1 MTLLMIRVH
10 EMPRRTSIYV
20 QGRPFMHIHLIGGQA
35 VNTDHRTVELVER
48 KGIGHPDTICDR
60 AAEEL
65 SVELSRYYRERF
77 GAILHHNTDKV
88 LLVGGRANVTFG
100 RGEILDPVY
109 LLLSGRATLSV
120 DFQPVPVGEMAV
132 RHTAQWINTILP
144 HLHLPGDMIIDY
156 RIKESSP
163 DLIGVFRQAA
173 VPLAN
178 DTSFAVAFAPL
189 SELERLVKTVEVR
202 LNSEAT
208 KQRFPMLGED
218 IKVMGLRAESRIFL
232 TIAAAFVA
240 SETHDLDS
248 YLAAKEALTLYIHEI
263 AREITARETHVA
275 VNSADNLEA
284 GLFYLTATGT
294 SAEQGDDGQV
304 GRGNRP
310 TGLITPMRP
319 MSLEA
324 AAGKNPV
331 SHVGKLYQI
340 YAQCIVD
347 RICDELP
354 EVRAASCA
362 LLSRIGTPINE
373 PQAIAIYLESEQR
386 EDILRDPISGIV
398 QSVLD
403 DWAAIR
409 DGFLY
414 RRWQLY

>member
-1 MTLLMIRVH
+1 
-10 EMPRRTSIYV
+10 
-20 QGRPFMHIHLIGGQA
+20 MHIHLISGQA
-35 VNTDHRTVELVER
+35 VNTNHRLVELVER

-65 SVELSRYYRERF
+65 SVELSRYYREHF

-88 LLVGGRANVTFG
+88 LLVGGRANATFG
-100 RGEILDPVY
+100 RGEVLDPVY
-109 LLLSGRATLSV
+109 LLLSGRATLTV
-120 DFQPVPVGEMAV
+120 DNQPVPVGEMAT
-132 RHTAQWINTILP
+132 RHTAEWIQTTLP

-163 DLIGVFRQAA
+163 DLIGLFRESH

-189 SELERLVKTVEVR
+189 SELEQLVKAVEEQ
-202 LNSEAT
+202 LNSQPM

-232 TIAAAFVA
+232 TIAAAFIA
-240 SETHDLDS
+240 SATPDLDT
-248 YLAAKEALTLYIHEI
+248 YLHAKDEI
-263 AREITARETHVA
+263 AQVVGELAHTFTTKEVHVA
-275 VNSADNLEA
+275 INSADLLEE
-284 GLFYLTATGT
+284 GIFYVTATGT

-319 MSLEA
+319 MTLEA

-331 SHVGKLYQI
+331 SHVGKLYQV
-340 YAQCIVD
+340 YGQLIVD
-347 RICDELP
+347 RICDEIP
-354 EVRAASCA
+354 EVAAASCA

-373 PQAIAIYLESEQR
+373 PQAIAVYVESDR
-386 EDILRDPISGIV
+386 SEDVLQAPIEGIV

-409 DGFLY
+409 DGFLH
-414 RRWQLY
+414 RRWRLY